1 MKLSGHPV
9 KTGQARREARGT
21 KWRAESKPRNTV
33 LIVPIDPAYKGGLTG
48 HLPITSLKLGE
59 RRKPMTLKERLDSGK
74 FVVAVELQP
83 PKGNDLS
90 ELYEYAELLKG
101 RVDTINVPDLQNAIM
116 RLGSLSV
123 CTLLKAKGMEVIYNL
138 SCSDRNRLALQSEL
152 LNASALG
159 LKNLLLLQ
167 GDQPSMGDHFET
179 KAVFDLDVTG
189 LLGAA
194 KRLQEGYDL
203 TGNDLQGK
211 PQFCVGTQ
219 INAAAKGHVL
229 DLEIMDME
237 KKIRM
242 GVDFFFTNSIYDATL
257 FEPFAKKVAHFK
269 VPIIVGITL
278 LKSVGMA
285 RYVNKHVEG
294 ASIPDSIIDQ
304 LMKASD
310 KQKASIEIAGGLIK
324 ALKPLCQGVQIIPIG
339 WEKQVPALL
348 DYVGL

>member
-1 MKLSGHPV
+1 MSF
-9 KTGQARREARGT
+9 
-21 KWRAESKPRNTV
+21 
-33 LIVPIDPAYKGGLTG
+33 
-48 HLPITSLKLGE
+48 
-59 RRKPMTLKERLDSGK
+59 KERLEAGK
-74 FVVAVELQP
+74 FVVVVEFQP

-90 ELYEYAELLKG
+90 EVFENAERLKG
-101 RVDTINVPDLQNAIM
+101 LVTAINVPDLQNAIM

-123 CTLLKAKGMEVIYNL
+123 CALLKTKGMEVIFNL

-159 LKNLLLLQ
+159 LTNVLVLQ
-167 GDQPSMGDHFET
+167 GDHPSIGDHFE
-179 KAVFDLDVTG
+179 AQPVFDLDMIG

-194 KRLQEGYDL
+194 KRLQEGYDMM
-203 TGNDLQGK
+203 GNDLKGK
-211 PQFCVGTQ
+211 PQFFVGTQ
-219 INAAAKGHVL
+219 VNAAAKGHAL

-237 KKIRM
+237 KKIRS
-242 GVDFFFTNSIYDATL
+242 GANFFFTNSIYDVSL
-257 FEPFAKKVAHFK
+257 FEPFVKKVAHFK
-269 VPIIVGITL
+269 VPIIAGITL

-294 ASIPDSIIDQ
+294 ASVPDSIIDQ

-310 KQKASIEIAGGLIK
+310 KQKASIEIAGNLIK

-339 WEKQVPALL
+339 WEKQIPALL

>member
-1 MKLSGHPV
+1 MSF
-9 KTGQARREARGT
+9 
-21 KWRAESKPRNTV
+21 
-33 LIVPIDPAYKGGLTG
+33 
-48 HLPITSLKLGE
+48 
-59 RRKPMTLKERLDSGK
+59 KEQLESGK
-74 FVVAVELQP
+74 FVVVAELQP

-101 RVDTINVPDLQNAIM
+101 RVDAINVPDLQNAIM

-123 CTLLKAKGMEVIYNL
+123 CALLKARGVEAIYNL
-138 SCSDRNRLALQSEL
+138 SCSGRNRLALQSEL

-159 LKNLLLLQ
+159 LKNVLLLL
-167 GDQPSMGDHFET
+167 GDPPSIGDHFEAQ
-179 KAVFDLDVTG
+179 AVFDLDVMG
-189 LLGAA
+189 LLSAA

-203 TGNDLQGK
+203 MGNDLQGK

-229 DLEIMDME
+229 DLEVMDME
-237 KKIRM
+237 KKIRL
-242 GVDFFFTNSIYDATL
+242 GVDFFFTHSIYDVSL
-257 FEPFAKKVAHFK
+257 FEPFIKKVAHFK
-269 VPIIVGITL
+269 VPIIAGITL

-310 KQKASIEIAGGLIK
+310 KQKASIEIARDLIK
-324 ALKPLCQGVQIIPIG
+324 ALKPLCQGIQIIPIG
-339 WEKQVPALL
+339 WEKQIPALL
-348 DYVGL
+348 DHVGL